1 MPETLTTD
9 LIIGRDFLKQHRCSV
24 ELGERD
30 QRRLTQVGIALPLGC
45 KGCQQMASVAVVT
58 HETFCVPPLC
68 EMETVAKAPTA
79 TKAQTSL
86 VESCLPGERNAV
98 VVARAM
104 VTPKDEP
111 IPVNPRLEPVS
122 LKKGDEIAQM
132 EPIPE
137 EAAVAAT
144 TVQEQAEVQEDHQ
157 TGLVAQASS
166 RLSTEEQEQLF
177 ARPVPYAQHTS
188 HP

>member
-1 MPETLTTD
+1 M
-9 LIIGRDFLKQHRCSV
+9 
-24 ELGERD
+24 
-30 QRRLTQVGIALPLGC
+30 
-45 KGCQQMASVAVVT
+45 
-58 HETFCVPPLC
+58 
-68 EMETVAKAPTA
+68 
-79 TKAQTSL
+79 
-86 VESCLPGERNAV
+86 
-98 VVARAM
+98 
-104 VTPKDEP
+104 
-111 IPVNPRLEPVS
+111 S